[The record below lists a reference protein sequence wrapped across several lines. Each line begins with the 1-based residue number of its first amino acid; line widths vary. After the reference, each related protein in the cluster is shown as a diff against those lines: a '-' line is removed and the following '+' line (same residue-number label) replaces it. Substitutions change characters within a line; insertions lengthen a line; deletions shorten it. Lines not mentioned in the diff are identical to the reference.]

1 MLFAIDK
8 TNEIK
13 SAEGSSKS
21 VSNLLEESRMK
32 ASLGTHPS
40 PLLSQKLTVLHWEAT
55 APRGVTVRLTEPNEC
70 QVPTLAL
77 GIHKG
82 SVNGRKRTGNKKL
95 SWKSTG
101 RMSEGTGNQILVSR
115 YLDRLLGKCLG
126 MLLSSIYQAHLWFFY
141 LVSYDTNHQHHLIGW
156 SWASIQV
163 ELTWYFMP
171 KCYQD
176 KAWSFQSGWQ
186 IIKWKY

>member
-1 MLFAIDK
+1 MLFALDK

-95 SWKSTG
+95 S
-101 RMSEGTGNQILVSR
+101 
-115 YLDRLLGKCLG
+115 
-126 MLLSSIYQAHLWFFY
+126 
-141 LVSYDTNHQHHLIGW
+141 
-156 SWASIQV
+156 
-163 ELTWYFMP
+163 
-171 KCYQD
+171 
-176 KAWSFQSGWQ
+176 
-186 IIKWKY
+186 